1 MDHDAEPMG
10 EVERSV
16 VNGDAD
22 PTTNMVVDPPQEL
35 PEPVP
40 HALPTPP
47 SSCELDDLPA
57 IFDLPSNAIYAS
69 VNELPKKDGSSLSQ
83 LPLYGP
89 PTLTDEPYH
98 NPIDELPI
106 VPISKFCLERY
117 VVPVTEWRPRNRHY
131 RQSTPEHPD
140 DMLDVSREVQVE
152 AIPSFAPARTG
163 RHRLDFLLIV
173 VDLTQALR
181 RRSSALVIRPPAPL
195 NHWNDQKSSP
205 WTPEEERML
214 LQSAKDSHYNFDL
227 VASSL
232 AFSGSSVSDLEKRSP
247 WECFEKFRSI
257 YPEPQNIQLAGPNSK
272 PILQRLANRGSM
284 SVRPRPNPIHR
295 QARLDVR
302 NHRYLNLFDAM
313 KKSAKNREKSKAQGN
328 CVTSVKADVPEKAP
342 VKKPKDNL
350 PTKAAINVPTP
361 LDLARVKADRDRAFN
376 QAMIAERQA
385 QVTQSYYIC

>member
-1 MDHDAEPMG
+1 MKHFEEEADADEDVLMVAHRGSASPVSMDRDLEPMR
-10 EVERSV
+10 EIERSV
-16 VNGDAD
+16 AD
-22 PTTNMVVDPPQEL
+22 RDVEHATPMLVDPPQEL
-35 PEPVP
+35 AEPVP
-40 HALPTPP
+40 EPLPTPP

-57 IFDLPSNAIYAS
+57 IFDLPSDVIYAS

-98 NPIDELPI
+98 NPIEDLPI

-117 VVPVTEWRPRNRHY
+117 VVPITEWAPANRHY
-131 RQSTPEHPD
+131 RQTTPEHPD

-152 AIPSFAPARTG
+152 AIPTFAPARIGTD
-163 RHRLDFLLIV
+163 HLDFCLIV
-173 VDLTQALR
+173 IEPTPPR
-181 RRSSALVIRPPAPL
+181 RRSSAIAIRPPAPPS
-195 NHWNDQKSSP
+195 HWNDQKPCP

-214 LQSAKDSHYNFDL
+214 LQSAKDNHYNFDL

-232 AFSGSSVSDLEKRSP
+232 AFSASSVSDLERRSA

-272 PILQRLANRGSM
+272 LALQRLQSRVSM
-284 SVRPRPNPIHR
+284 NQRPRPNAIHR

-313 KKSAKNREKSKAQGN
+313 KKSAKNREKSKAQG
-328 CVTSVKADVPEKAP
+328 TSS
-342 VKKPKDNL
+342 
-350 PTKAAINVPTP
+350 
-361 LDLARVKADRDRAFN
+361 
-376 QAMIAERQA
+376 Q
-385 QVTQSYYIC
+385 